1 MIAYDICTFVLV
13 TSSCLEL
20 VLGRLPPLVL
30 LGISISW
37 AEMWPMV
44 DVQQFLFVNSFS
56 MDALFR
62 FQVFAIATVAL
73 SSFRACFFLNFG
85 SPLIFSCR
93 FDGGRR

>member
-1 MIAYDICTFVLV
+1 MQVAATGVSAFHFA
-13 TSSCLEL
+13 
-20 VLGRLPPLVL
+20 
-30 LGISISW
+30 

-85 SPLIFSCR
+85 SPLIFS
-93 FDGGRR
+93 